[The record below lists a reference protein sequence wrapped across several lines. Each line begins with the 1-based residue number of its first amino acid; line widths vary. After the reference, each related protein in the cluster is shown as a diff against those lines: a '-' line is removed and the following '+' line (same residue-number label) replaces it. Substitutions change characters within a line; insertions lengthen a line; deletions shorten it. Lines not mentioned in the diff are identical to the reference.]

1 LLTFACQRA
10 DACLAAMVLSDKM
23 MHGALTSWEPS
34 GFGSWAQEF
43 SDAGADAPRILV
55 ELLRR
60 HQDARDKGQ
69 QQLPLHDEESQRIL
83 DHLFAT
89 FALPDVERATDLL
102 PGIVALIGQFLGADC
117 QPSEYG
123 SVHAQPNGN
132 PR

>member
-1 LLTFACQRA
+1 
-10 DACLAAMVLSDKM
+10 MVLSDKM

-43 SDAGADAPRILV
+43 SDAGADAPRILG

-60 HQDARDKGQ
+60 HQDARNKGQ
-69 QQLPLHDEESQRIL
+69 QQLLRHEEEGQRIL

-102 PGIVALIGQFLGADC
+102 PEIVALIGQFLAADS
-117 QPSEYG
+117 QPSEYI
-123 SVHAQPNGN
+123 SIHARSNGDSQ
-132 PR
+132 